1 MGDINIDT
9 RDSNS
14 SGYDRLMSL
23 CETFD
28 LKNLIKNKTCFTDTH
43 KSSIDVILTNKPR
56 SFQHSS
62 TYETGL
68 SDHHHMIT
76 TFMRAHLVR
85 LQPKRITYRS
95 YKNFTESLLS
105 RRYSKH

>member
-9 RDSNS
+9 HDSNN

-23 CETFD
+23 CEMFD

-43 KSSIDVILTNKPR
+43 KSSIYVILTNKPR
-56 SFQHSS
+56 SFQHSL

-68 SDHHHMIT
+68 SDHDHMT
-76 TFMRAHLVR
+76 PTFMRTHLVR
-85 LQPKRITYRS
+85 LQPKRILQ
-95 YKNFTESLLS
+95 KL
-105 RRYSKH
+105 